1 MYNSSAFQSRR
12 GITYQIGKR
21 IAFTFAHDYY
31 LVTETD
37 ANNPFACA
45 SRLLI
50 VCKGASDAQYANW
63 SVRACAC
70 SDPSVLQPVDY
81 CITPGKPPQW
91 ISGPSAF
98 GIGSECSS
106 LEAFLQR
113 CPSPELSLHL
123 FKQGLHCIR
132 SAESCGLAVDCIIYN
147 ASDHQLMADTSP
159 TLDPTSHP
167 TARLVQSI
175 SKNLPKL
182 YIELVRYVREPASFL
197 LELTEK
203 WERSQTPAPGH
214 AASPRTVQP
223 TGPASGSLP
232 QQIIGIIDSGIRS
245 TQSILTAAASSL
257 TPTHG
262 AGAPAYQA
270 RHEMPAATPAPQPNR
285 GFSWNSGGSQQTR
298 PAQPQAPANTRPA
311 AAPSQSTRPAA
322 QPQQMNRSPQPQR
335 GQGSQPR
342 ITIPQPQHQN
352 RPTAIPGS
360 TNVRPAPVQP
370 TPSARPAPTQSAPNV
385 RPAPV
390 QPAPSVRPAPAQNT
404 PNVRPAPAPAAPST
418 RPAPANRSTPQ
429 IMPSGWEAHK
439 EYRFRALPEIG
450 ASCAA
455 VSLSSGALVRFEL
468 HSRQEQALHRMVKA
482 VLEQQSDHPIEQT
495 EGLCQLH
502 DVKDYDKSF
511 LIIRDHVDPE
521 GYLPVGHPTL
531 LALELKDKLAIAR
544 NMAAIFASLTEAGWL
559 PTRIIESAMLAH
571 PKTHRVLFPDGHL
584 LSRSDDAPLTA
595 TLGYAPPESLEGE
608 SKATLSAAHYALSVW
623 LYRLFVGGYP
633 LEGRRTIAA
642 LEASG
647 KTEEE
652 LAPQLYGADAAF
664 CFTGSGDNGVE
675 GLGGRFDE
683 QARRWKALPDAL
695 RIAWAKSFISG
706 LHKTPEDRRTP
717 AQWLEI
723 IDGLLKA

>member
-1 MYNSSAFQSRR
+1 MYNSPAFQSRS

-21 IAFTFAHDYY
+21 IAFTFTHDYY
-31 LVTETD
+31 LVTEMN
-37 ANNPFACA
+37 ARNPFACA
-45 SRLLI
+45 CRLMI

-81 CITPGKPPQW
+81 CIAPGQPPQW

-98 GIGSECSS
+98 GIGSECSA

-132 SAESCGLAVDCIIYN
+132 SAESCGLPVDCILYN
-147 ASDHQLMADTSP
+147 ASDNQLMADTSP

-182 YIELVRYVREPASFL
+182 YIELVRHVREPASFL

-203 WERSQTPAPGH
+203 WERSQAPGH
-214 AASPRTVQP
+214 AAAPRTVQP
-223 TGPASGSLP
+223 TGTASGSLP

-257 TPTHG
+257 TPSHG
-262 AGAPAYQA
+262 AGAPTYQA

-285 GFSWNSGGSQQTR
+285 GFSWNSASAQPPR
-298 PAQPQAPANTRPA
+298 PAPSPANTRPA
-311 AAPSQSTRPAA
+311 AAPAQNIRPAA
-322 QPQQMNRSPQPQR
+322 QPQPNNRSPQPQR
-335 GQGSQPR
+335 GQGGQPR
-342 ITIPQPQHQN
+342 STIPQPQHQS

-360 TNVRPAPVQP
+360 TNVRPAPVQS
-370 TPSARPAPTQSAPNV
+370 TSNVRPAPAQPATNV

-390 QPAPSVRPAPAQNT
+390 QSASSVRPAP
-404 PNVRPAPAPAAPST
+404 VS
-418 RPAPANRSTPQ
+418 RSAPQ
-429 IMPSGWEAHK
+429 IIPPGWDAHK

-455 VSLSSGALVRFEL
+455 VSLSSGALVRFEH
-468 HSRQEQALHRMVKA
+468 HSRQEQALQRMVKT

-521 GYLPVGHPTL
+521 GYLPVGHPAL
-531 LALELKDKLAIAR
+531 LALDLKEKLTIAR
-544 NMAAIFASLTEAGWL
+544 SMAAIFASLTVAGWL

-571 PKTHRVLFPDGHL
+571 PKTHRVIFPDGHL
-584 LSRSDDAPLTA
+584 LTHSDDAPLTA
-595 TLGYAPPESLEGE
+595 TLGYAPPESLEGDA
-608 SKATLSAAHYALSVW
+608 KATLSAAHYALSVW

-664 CFTGSGDNGVE
+664 CFAGSSDNGFE

-695 RIAWAKSFISG
+695 RIAWAKTFIGG

-717 AQWLEI
+717 EQWLEI

>member
-1 MYNSSAFQSRR
+1 MYNSSAFQSRS
-12 GITYQIGKR
+12 GVTYQIGKR

-31 LVTETD
+31 LVTEMD
-37 ANNPFACA
+37 ARNPFACA

-98 GIGSECSS
+98 AVGSECSS

-113 CPSPELSLHL
+113 CPSPELSLQL

-132 SAESCGLAVDCIIYN
+132 SAESCGLAVDCILYN
-147 ASDHQLMADTSP
+147 ATDHLLMADTSP

-167 TARLVQSI
+167 TARLIQSV

-203 WERSQTPAPGH
+203 WERSQAPAPGH

-223 TGPASGSLP
+223 TGPAPGSLP

-245 TQSILTAAASSL
+245 TQSILSAAASSL

-285 GFSWNSGGSQQTR
+285 GFSWNSGGSQPTR

-342 ITIPQPQHQN
+342 ITIPQPQHPN

-360 TNVRPAPVQP
+360 TNVRPSPVQ
-370 TPSARPAPTQSAPNV
+370 A
-385 RPAPV
+385 
-390 QPAPSVRPAPAQNT
+390 APSVRPAPVQAA
-404 PNVRPAPAPAAPST
+404 PSPRPAPAQSTPSP
-418 RPAPANRSTPQ
+418 RPAPVNHSTPQ
-429 IMPSGWEAHK
+429 IIPPGWEARK

-450 ASCAA
+450 ASCTA

-511 LIIRDHVDPE
+511 LIIREHVDAE

-544 NMAAIFASLTEAGWL
+544 SMAAIFASLTEAGWL

-571 PKTHRVLFPDGHL
+571 PKTHRVIFPDGHL

-608 SKATLSAAHYALSVW
+608 AKATLSAAHYALSVW

-664 CFTGSGDNGVE
+664 CFSGSGDNGVE

-723 IDGLLKA
+723 LDGLQRA